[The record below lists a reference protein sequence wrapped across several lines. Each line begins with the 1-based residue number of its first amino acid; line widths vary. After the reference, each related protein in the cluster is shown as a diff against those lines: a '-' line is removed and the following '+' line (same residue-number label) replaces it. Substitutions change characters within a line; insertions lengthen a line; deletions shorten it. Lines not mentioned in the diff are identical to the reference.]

1 MCSQSGDELEH
12 ALLQLR
18 ELIES
23 TMIIHRDRSRREQL
37 ITALPGGYGSLIG
50 VTREVIEQATET
62 LDILRSRVPAPD
74 RRPEKIGR
82 LESELLHFPREGVP
96 VRLLASPDLVGESF
110 VKRLPAEHQKQM
122 AIRVARLPPLQVLIA
137 DRATALV
144 VVGPPT
150 DRRASLIRVPEVL
163 EALETLFE
171 SIWSSAIPP
180 DGDVVFGDRDRAILA
195 RQILGAMRA
204 GVTDEVAAREL
215 TVSVRTYRR
224 YVAEI
229 MTLLGATSRFQAGVR
244 AAELGLLPRS
254 TNCWQD
260 GTGRS

>member
-23 TMIIHRDRSRREQL
+23 TVIIHRDRSRREQL
-37 ITALPGGYGSLIG
+37 ITALPGSYGKLIG
-50 VTREVIEQATET
+50 VTRELIQQAGSTV
-62 LDILRSRVPAPD
+62 DVLRSRVPAPGK
-74 RRPEKIGR
+74 RLEKIGR
-82 LESELLHFPREGVP
+82 LESGLLQFPRETVSI
-96 VRLLASPDLVGESF
+96 RLLASPDLVGETF
-110 VKRLPAEHQKQM
+110 WERLPPEVQGQL
-122 AIRVARLPPLQVLIA
+122 AIRVARLPPLQVLMA
-137 DRATALV
+137 DGATALV
-144 VVGPPT
+144 VVGPPA

-163 EALETLFE
+163 EALGTLFE
-171 SIWSSAIPP
+171 SIWSSAVPP
-180 DGDVVFGDRDRAILA
+180 DEELVFGDPDRAVLA

-229 MTLLGATSRFQAGVR
+229 MALLGATSRFQAGVR
-244 AAELGLLPRS
+244 AAELGLLPRG
-254 TNCWQD
+254 TTWQD
-260 GTGRS
+260 GTGRP

>member
-1 MCSQSGDELEH
+1 LEH

-37 ITALPGGYGSLIG
+37 ITALPGGYGKLIG
-50 VTREVIEQATET
+50 VTRELIQQATGT
-62 LDILRSRVPAPD
+62 VDILRSRVPTPGK
-74 RRPEKIGR
+74 RLEKIGR
-82 LESELLHFPREGVP
+82 LESGLLHFPRESVS
-96 VRLLASPDLVGESF
+96 VRLLASPDLVGETF
-110 VKRLPAEHQKQM
+110 WKRLPPEHQRQL
-122 AIRVARLPPLQVLIA
+122 AIRVARLPPLQVLMA
-137 DRATALV
+137 DGATALV
-144 VVGPPT
+144 VVGPPA

-171 SIWSSAIPP
+171 SIWSSAAPP
-180 DGDVVFGDRDRAILA
+180 DEDLVFGDRDRAILA

-229 MTLLGATSRFQAGVR
+229 MALLGATSRFQAGVR
-244 AAELGLLPRS
+244 AAELGLLPRG
-254 TNCWQD
+254 TNGQD